1 MVGNSEYPI
10 QVSHSSDI
18 TLQRFRP
25 AYELLAVDR
34 GQRVADGPQGDLL
47 DIGEHGDHVQDI
59 GSTVDHWIQRRVQ
72 QHAAINIELG
82 AALHGWEDTGDGG
95 RAQDSDR
102 PEIIRHVVIFKEPH
116 LTHLPVGR
124 RDHQFFLRTT
134 DLGKPHRVVYEVS
147 ERIKDDESGEVN
159 QLRHPL
165 YQRLPC
171 CHQADGP
178 LDSVPGQ
185 SGTIIDQIIEGPE
198 RVQGEAEQ
206 ARTQAQHA
214 RQELDDVRQR
224 RNQEMERMREALS
237 RIAPTRK
244 TPLGMVVELADDSFK
259 FDFDQAVI
267 RSENREML
275 SRIAGVLLAS
285 QGYRLSVY
293 GHTDDVGTKEY
304 NQTLSERRAQAVA
317 DYLIKAGVPSD
328 ILSTKGYGK
337 SSPRVTGMTT
347 DARQRNRRVEI
358 GIVDTI
364 IEYQQ
369 SLPAR

>member
-1 MVGNSEYPI
+1 MGANLTETRQNKRRWLLSATAGAVIAAGVVAFFWYTANRLKMIEERMLHAEERSQAILRQMTEYSREVDLATQRAREAIRQAAESQVARSEAE
-10 QVSHSSDI
+10 S
-18 TLQRFRP
+18 
-25 AYELLAVDR
+25 
-34 GQRVADGPQGDLL
+34 
-47 DIGEHGDHVQDI
+47 
-59 GSTVDHWIQRRVQ
+59 
-72 QHAAINIELG
+72 
-82 AALHGWEDTGDGG
+82 
-95 RAQDSDR
+95 RA
-102 PEIIRHVVIFKEPH
+102 
-116 LTHLPVGR
+116 
-124 RDHQFFLRTT
+124 
-134 DLGKPHRVVYEVS
+134 
-147 ERIKDDESGEVN
+147 
-159 QLRHPL
+159 
-165 YQRLPC
+165 
-171 CHQADGP
+171 
-178 LDSVPGQ
+178 
-185 SGTIIDQIIEGPE
+185 E